1 MARSADLVEEDHLVG
16 KDVRRIAVVVVEVA
30 QFGIEEA
37 GRTRG
42 RDHPR
47 RADLGDVLA
56 AAVHLTLALLDA
68 ERLLGAG
75 RHVVDHRVPDG
86 AGVLQHVHVDV
97 TEVGV
102 EDVQIDGAR
111 VVHVER
117 DGLAVRDD
125 QAGVSDGAVGR
136 GAQRDDH
143 HVEVALRPT
152 QTVLDRVGGLEE
164 PVEAERLERA
174 TQVGHREVRQQH
186 HGVLVDVRG
195 QVSRI
200 EVVLVQVADVQVVAV
215 AKAVPVQLT
224 VVRER
229 KPRREVGRVDPR
241 VAEDAPGGG
250 VDPEACMSDTCDLH
264 V

>member
-1 MARSADLVEEDHLVG
+1 MA
-16 KDVRRIAVVVVEVA
+16 
-30 QFGIEEA
+30 
-37 GRTRG
+37 
-42 RDHPR
+42 P
-47 RADLGDVLA
+47 
-56 AAVHLTLALLDA
+56 
-68 ERLLGAG
+68 
-75 RHVVDHRVPDG
+75 
-86 AGVLQHVHVDV
+86 GVLQHVHVDV
-97 TEVGV
+97 TEVGF
-102 EDVQIDGAR
+102 EGGKLDGAR

-117 DGLAVRDD
+117 HGHPIRDD

-143 HVEVALRPT
+143 HVEVALGPT

-164 PVEAERLERA
+164 PVEAERFECA
-174 TQVGHREVRQQH
+174 TQVGYREVRQQN
-186 HGVLVDVRG
+186 HGVLVDVSG
-195 QVSRI
+195 QVSWI

-215 AKAVPVQLT
+215 AKVVPVQPT

-241 VAEDAPGGG
+241 VAENAPGGG